1 MNPYRVDLN
10 LLGIFNA
17 ILETGSVTAAAN
29 RYGITQPAM
38 SNALARLR
46 RLFDDPLFVPMA
58 NGMRPTPF
66 ALEIAGTVNRGLHA
80 FEEAFEHHKR
90 FEPLHSRRVYRFH
103 MTDMAQMIFLPR
115 ILARLRTIGPNLQ
128 VDARTLDAQSI
139 RPALEEGQIDFAV
152 GRLPRLR
159 GRGLRHVRLFRDHY
173 EVLMRA
179 DHPLAGSPLKQ
190 KQFLNASHGVV
201 KAFGGAHQVVE
212 DTLTRLRARIVLRI
226 PYFMVIPTIISR
238 TDALFTVPSHLS
250 LALAGSGDV
259 YASLVPIEIPRF
271 DVCVYWHDRF
281 DTDPAMNWMR
291 ALLMDLFSPSEMPTN
306 QPAAE

>member
-90 FEPLHSRRVYRFH
+90 FDPVYSRRLFRFH

-115 ILARLRTIGPNLQ
+115 ILARLRTMGPNLQ
-128 VDARTLDAQSI
+128 VDARTLDAQ
-139 RPALEEGQIDFAV
+139 
-152 GRLPRLR
+152 
-159 GRGLRHVRLFRDHY
+159 
-173 EVLMRA
+173 
-179 DHPLAGSPLKQ
+179 
-190 KQFLNASHGVV
+190 
-201 KAFGGAHQVVE
+201 
-212 DTLTRLRARIVLRI
+212 
-226 PYFMVIPTIISR
+226 
-238 TDALFTVPSHLS
+238 
-250 LALAGSGDV
+250 
-259 YASLVPIEIPRF
+259 
-271 DVCVYWHDRF
+271 
-281 DTDPAMNWMR
+281 
-291 ALLMDLFSPSEMPTN
+291 
-306 QPAAE
+306 